1 MNHINDIYNKEA
13 TRRFMQ
19 VSERT
24 ATLYRN
30 KKAAQHRK
38 MNDF

>member
-1 MNHINDIYNKEA
+1 MNSINEIYNKEA
-13 TRRFMQ
+13 TAKFMQ
-19 VSERT
+19 ISQQT